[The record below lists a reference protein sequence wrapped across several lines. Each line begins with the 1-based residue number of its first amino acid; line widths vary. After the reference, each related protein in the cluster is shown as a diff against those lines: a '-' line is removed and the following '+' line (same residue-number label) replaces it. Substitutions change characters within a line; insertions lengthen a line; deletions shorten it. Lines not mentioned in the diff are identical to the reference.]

1 MLFQDERVSFIERR
15 WFICGDHWQLAI
27 GNWQLAVV
35 VSQNQ
40 VFPAPETKDAI

>member
-1 MLFQDERVSFIERR
+1 MSESHSSSDAGLFV
-15 WFICGDHWQLAI
+15 ATI